1 MKPANQFDR
10 PKRGKENGYRNMAS
24 LGLDIFDSK
33 KFFKCLE
40 AADFTLVRN
49 CGTVINPAAKGWLK
63 HVETQKDGMVYP
75 LIISHSYVFHG
86 PFIDDLPIQHDYF
99 P

>member
-1 MKPANQFDR
+1 
-10 PKRGKENGYRNMAS
+10 MAS

-49 CGTVINPAAKGWLK
+49 CGTVIVGEYNR
-63 HVETQKDGMVYP
+63 
-75 LIISHSYVFHG
+75 VF
-86 PFIDDLPIQHDYF
+86 
-99 P
+99 